1 MQIAIT
7 GASGYLGRHLVPY
20 LQARNVSL
28 LLVGRDPASLMRT
41 FPGVP
46 AIGYQELAQQAQGYD
61 ILLHLA
67 VVNNHVAGA
76 TMEDFEKVNVG
87 LAVETCRQAQR
98 AGIGTFIYASSTH
111 ALDRSNRSLYAQ
123 SKRTAA
129 IELEKVRGI
138 DVRTLYFPAVL
149 GDRLAGK
156 LRGLNSV
163 PQPLRNFALAGL
175 RAVKPTVQVEKIG
188 EAVLLC
194 GQHPGPEE
202 KSTII
207 TDGQDSNLA
216 FMVVKRALD
225 LVAALA
231 IILLLWWAMA
241 IIWFAVRMQS
251 PGPGLFR
258 QERVGREGKIF
269 TCYKFRTMHV
279 ATPNVGTHEVTASA
293 VTTLG
298 SFLRRSKLD
307 ELPQVLN
314 ILLNQMSLVGPRPCL
329 PSQTQLIEERR
340 RRGVLNAKP
349 GITGLAQVN
358 GIDMSEPA
366 ILAEWDERYLKLQSI
381 LMDVRIILMTAM
393 GKGGGDRVR

>member
-7 GASGYLGRHLVPY
+7 GASGYLGRQLVPY
-20 LQARNVSL
+20 LQARGVKL

-41 FPGVP
+41 FPGIP
-46 AIGYQELAQQAQGYD
+46 AIGYQDIAQQAQGCEL
-61 ILLHLA
+61 LLHLA

-76 TMEDFEKVNVG
+76 SVEDFKQVNVD
-87 LAVETCRQAQR
+87 LAVETCLQAQR

-111 ALDRSNRSLYAQ
+111 ALDHANKSLYAQ
-123 SKRTAA
+123 SKRSAA
-129 IELEKVRGI
+129 VKLEDIRGI
-138 DVRTLYFPAVL
+138 DVRILYLPAVL

-156 LRGLNSV
+156 LRVVNAV
-163 PQPLRNFALAGL
+163 PRPLRSVVLSCL
-175 RAVKPTVQVEKIG
+175 RALKPTVRAEKIG
-188 EAVLLC
+188 DAVLLYA
-194 GQHPGPEE
+194 QHPTPKE
-202 KSTII
+202 KSAII
-207 TDGQDSNLA
+207 TDGQDTNAA
-216 FMVVKRALD
+216 FRVFKRALD
-225 LVAALA
+225 LAAAFA

-241 IIWFAVRMQS
+241 VIWLAVRMQS
-251 PGPGLFR
+251 PGPGFFR
-258 QERVGREGKIF
+258 QERVGREGKVF

-293 VTTLG
+293 VTALG
-298 SFLRRSKLD
+298 AFLRRSKLD

-329 PSQTQLIEERR
+329 PSQMHLIEERR
-340 RRGVLNAKP
+340 RRGVLSAKP

-358 GIDMSEPA
+358 GIDMSEPT

-381 LMDVRIILMTAM
+381 LMDARIILMTAM